1 MTLFRVILLA
11 GMFSYAFGMSGED
24 KVVEVKKPDNVKE
37 EKGKNGDAAGA
48 KDEGKGKSSAESFRA
63 RLEADSALE
72 LELRN
77 KLVKAI
83 RDMTVVMRDYD
94 ISSQSM
100 QGISGLGRVE
110 QLQYRAERYSAE
122 RQVRKRIE
130 KEVFNLSTIMEEWLN
145 CQERVKEWDRLVKI
159 EQRMNEIR
167 SAAARNKES
176 AATQQGP
183 NPQSVE
189 YYTLKAPGTVKEVS
203 ALPEVYGNANAWKY
217 IFDANRDKISSPE
230 VKIPMGVTLIIPAV
244 GNTTEFLSLD

>member
-1 MTLFRVILLA
+1 MTLFRVILLT
-11 GMFSYAFGMSGED
+11 GMLSCSFVMLGQD
-24 KVVEVKKPDNVKE
+24 KVENAKASDNGKE
-37 EKGKNGDAAGA
+37 EKAKSGNEAEV
-48 KDEGKGKSSAESFRA
+48 KDEGKAKSNSESFRA
-63 RLEADSALE
+63 RLAADSALE

-77 KLVKAI
+77 KLVSAI
-83 RDMTVVMRDYD
+83 RDMSTVMRDYD
-94 ISSQSM
+94 VSSQSM
-100 QGISGLGRVE
+100 QGVSGLGRVE
-110 QLQYRAERYSAE
+110 QLQFRAERYSAE

-130 KEVFNLSTIMEEWLN
+130 KEVFNLAAIMEEWLK

-183 NPQSVE
+183 NPQAVE
-189 YYTLKAPGTVKEVS
+189 YYTVKEPGTVKEIS
-203 ALPEVYGNANAWKY
+203 ALAEVYGNANAWKY

-230 VKIPMGVTLIIPAV
+230 VKIPAGVTLIIPSV